1 MSMLSNRSLVSY
13 FTMETRKLQEQIKG
27 SVKYRKK
34 ATLTLA
40 PTLLQPSSHLA
51 DLACYA
57 GVKMSPKIFQILL
70 ELLQMGVHPVALA
83 KMLKAM
89 CSQNREVT
97 PKTEYMVGKP
107 KEPAAKGPAA
117 RPKENVTSKTTKE
130 KSKKPVPSTRF
141 HNATSTQFQSANV
154 NSGSSANLKKK

>member
-1 MSMLSNRSLVSY
+1 MNRSLVSY

-27 SVKYRKK
+27 SVKYGKK
-34 ATLTLA
+34 STLA
-40 PTLLQPSSHLA
+40 PTLHKPSSDLA

-57 GVKMSPKIFQILL
+57 GVKMNPKIFQILWD
-70 ELLQMGVHPVALA
+70 LLQMGVHPVALA

-97 PKTEYMVGKP
+97 PRTECTERKP
-107 KEPAAKGPAA
+107 KEQAAKGPAT

-130 KSKKPVPSTRF
+130 KSKKPVPNTRPHSAIST
-141 HNATSTQFQSANV
+141 QSANV
-154 NSGSSANLKKK
+154 NSGSTANLRKK